1 MSSRKEPHIKKDL
14 PKQVFLTFLTGD
26 RLSELEV
33 AQIDLSVI
41 IGAVTQRRL

>member
-26 RLSELEV
+26 RLGELEV
-33 AQIDLSVI
+33 RQVDLTVVVS
-41 IGAVTQRRL
+41 GVTQRRL